1 MEEITKTIPAY
12 NPADVNTLDGLNN
25 ALQDKI
31 LMNMEKV
38 LPGIVQSYDRNA
50 NRAIIQPAITGVAS
64 QGQKVTREPLINVP
78 VFCMSGGGIVLSF
91 PLKQGDTGW
100 LIAADR
106 NISIF
111 KQNLEE
117 SAPND
122 YRKHTFQDS
131 FFIPD
136 KINDISV
143 SGEDEN
149 AFVLQT
155 LTNTTKISLEDN
167 KIDISA
173 GSGASAVNIDDSSI
187 NTETTTIEVTAS
199 TLNATIPTSTITS
212 NIALTGTLT
221 TDGLSDSTGAS
232 GVFTSGDGK
241 IITVVNGIVKSIS
254 GT

>member
-25 ALQDKI
+25 VLQDKI

-38 LPGIVQSYDRNA
+38 LPGIVQSYDRNT
-50 NRAIIQPAITGVAS
+50 NRATIQPAITGIAS
-64 QGQKVTREPLINVP
+64 QGQKVAREPLINIP
-78 VFCMSGGGIVLSF
+78 VFSMAGGGIVLSF

-131 FFIPD
+131 FFLPD
-136 KINDISV
+136 KINDLSISN
-143 SGEDEN
+143 ED
-149 AFVLQT
+149 
-155 LTNTTKISLEDN
+155 D
-167 KIDISA
+167 
-173 GSGASAVNIDDSSI
+173 GALVIQ
-187 NTETTTIEVTAS
+187 
-199 TLNATIPTSTITS
+199 
-212 NIALTGTLT
+212 T
-221 TDGLSDSTGAS
+221 TDGSAKFTLGANGINITGNTTIDGDLTVTGEATISGIAYSTHVHPNGHEGADTGAP
-232 GVFTSGDGK
+232 K
-241 IITVVNGIVKSIS
+241 
-254 GT
+254 

>member
-25 ALQDKI
+25 VLQDKI

-38 LPGIVQSYDRNA
+38 LPGIVQSYDRNT
-50 NRAIIQPAITGVAS
+50 NRATIQPAITGIAS
-64 QGQKVTREPLINVP
+64 QGQKVAREPLINIP
-78 VFCMSGGGIVLSF
+78 VFSMSGGGIVLSF

-131 FFIPD
+131 FFLPD
-136 KINDISV
+136 KINDLSISN
-143 SGEDEN
+143 ED
-149 AFVLQT
+149 
-155 LTNTTKISLEDN
+155 D
-167 KIDISA
+167 
-173 GSGASAVNIDDSSI
+173 GAVVIQ
-187 NTETTTIEVTAS
+187 
-199 TLNATIPTSTITS
+199 
-212 NIALTGTLT
+212 T
-221 TDGLSDSTGAS
+221 TDGSAKFTLGAS
-232 GVFTSGDGK
+232 GINITGNTTINGDL
-241 IITVVNGIVKSIS
+241 TVTGEATIS
-254 GT
+254 GIAYSTHVHPNGNQGEDTGVPK